1 MSYFKKAFAVLLFA
15 LLAGVAIAG
24 EKQKVVYHINGG
36 EAEQQYAALGNV
48 INHINAV
55 GQENIDVKVVMHG
68 DGLSLLLFPEDREL
82 TKMKTA
88 NADERMQGR
97 VTVLKQRGVE
107 FQVCAN
113 TLEARGIKMEHLY
126 DARES
131 DVVPSGVAQLST
143 LQMQGYTYI
152 KP

>member
-1 MSYFKKAFAVLLFA
+1 MRHFKNLLAALCLA
-15 LLAGVAIAG
+15 LLAGVAFAG
-24 EKQKVVYHINGG
+24 DKQKVVYHINGG
-36 EAEQQYAALGNV
+36 EADQQYAALGNV

-55 GQENIDVKVVMHG
+55 GKQNIDVKVVMHG
-68 DGLSLLLFPEDREL
+68 DGLSMLLFPEDREL

-88 NADERMQGR
+88 NADTRMQGR
-97 VTVLKQRGVE
+97 VTVLKQQGVE

-113 TLEARGIKMEHLY
+113 TLEARGIKLENLY
-126 DARES
+126 DTRES